1 MPEATTHSAAIFGC
15 AGHSLT
21 DAEIGF
27 FRDADPLG
35 FILFSRNIAAP
46 DQVRR
51 LVDELRGCVGRADA
65 PVLIDQEGGRVA
77 RLPSPPWR
85 TAPAAAEIGA
95 LYGADPAAACEA
107 ARLNARLLAQD
118 LFDLGINVDC
128 LPVLD
133 LQFPGA
139 HQIIGDRSFGG
150 ETEIVAAL
158 GRASCE
164 GLIAGGVLPVVK
176 HVPGHGRAM
185 LDSHEALPVVDTSC
199 AALEQTDFQPFRML
213 ADMPVAMTAHVVYSA
228 IDETAPATT
237 SPVVIR
243 DIVRGFIG
251 FDGLLLSDDLSM
263 KALSGS
269 LQQRTAA
276 ALSAGCDVA
285 LHCNG
290 ELEEMNAVLE
300 ACGRLTE
307 PASAR
312 VTRALQ
318 CLGAIEPLGDAE
330 ARFDALMGNGARP

>member
-1 MPEATTHSAAIFGC
+1 MPGATTHSAAIFGC

-21 DAEIGF
+21 DAEKGF
-27 FRDADPLG
+27 FREAGPLG
-35 FILFSRNIAAP
+35 FILFARNIAAA

-85 TAPAAAEIGA
+85 AAPAAAAIGA
-95 LYGADPAAACEA
+95 IYGTDPAAACEA

-150 ETEIVAAL
+150 DTDIVAAL

-164 GLIAGGVLPVVK
+164 GLLAGGVLPVVK
-176 HVPGHGRAM
+176 HIPGHGRAT
-185 LDSHEALPVVDTSC
+185 LDSHEALPVVDTPRP
-199 AALEQTDFQPFRML
+199 ALEQTDFQPFRAL

-228 IDETAPATT
+228 IDDTAPATT
-237 SPVVIR
+237 SPAVIR

-269 LQQRTAA
+269 LQERTAA

-290 ELEEMNAVLE
+290 DLGEMTMVLE

-307 PASAR
+307 RASER
-312 VTRALQ
+312 VAQALS
-318 CLGAIEPLGDAE
+318 CLGEVAPLGDAK
-330 ARFDALMGNGARP
+330 ARFEALLAHGAHR